1 MLCHETAS
9 FLPSIHPSIP
19 SNSFST
25 SSPHHATPTHT
36 YICTCTHKHKARI
49 LQNPD
54 PTDRPMHLSP
64 AALRSTKYI
73 LTTQPY
79 IPAPRPSTQPLT
91 QAVRTY
97 QHHKRPKN
105 PSRNPPFLP
114 SLLLPL
120 STRPEL
126 GWLTRLASG
135 ASFDHTDLID
145 T

>member
-9 FLPSIHPSIP
+9 FLPSIHPSHPIP
-19 SNSFST
+19 SQ
-25 SSPHHATPTHT
+25 HHHHITPLPRIPTHVHVHT
-36 YICTCTHKHKARI
+36 STRI

-79 IPAPRPSTQPLT
+79 IPAPHPSTQPLT
-91 QAVRTY
+91 QAVRTC